1 MMGKTAII
9 SVDGH
14 VKGSRREYRDY
25 LPKQYLDTYD
35 EQVKEAEEA
44 GTRDAGNLHPE
55 FAPEVQWDSDLRT
68 KNLESI
74 GVVAEVLFANGQPFQ
89 QNRLDDFATS
99 ADAEL
104 AEVGRQVYNR
114 WLVDFCARTPDRRR
128 GQLAISF
135 EDIDQAVK
143 EVYWAKEKGLG
154 GIRLPGLTRGGKF
167 FFDPDLD
174 PIWAACQETGLP
186 ISQHGGSADPNGP
199 MGSPGVR
206 GTAPGFGAFMM
217 ISTENAFFSNRSL
230 WMLIV
235 GGVFDRFPDL
245 RAAWI
250 ETQVHLIIPTIAY
263 LDKVVDSDWMGQWSI
278 KPSIKRLPSEY
289 FGTSVFVGISPF
301 SPRQDPGGEVL
312 GKDAEG
318 RTLPGFHMGV
328 ESIMYGVD
336 YPHFESCFQ
345 RNMGEV
351 ATLVTVP
358 VITEADAHNILFD
371 TAAKLYKFDVD
382 ALQPHIDR
390 VGFEVSD
397 VRARAD
403 EIRRELPE
411 FDISHVA
418 GRIGGFG
425 RAPVSAARAT
435 A

>member
-1 MMGKTAII
+1 MAKTAII

-25 LPKQYLDTYD
+25 VPKKYLETYD
-35 EQVKEAEEA
+35 EQVRAAEEA
-44 GTRDAGNLHPE
+44 GTRDAGNLHPDLS
-55 FAPEVQWDSDLRT
+55 PEVQWDSDLRMQ
-68 KNLESI
+68 NLESI

-89 QNRLDDFATS
+89 VNRLDDFATAES
-99 ADAEL
+99 AEL

-114 WLVDFCARTPDRRR
+114 WLVDFCALAPERRR

-167 FFDPDLD
+167 FFDSDLD

-186 ISQHGGSADPNGP
+186 ISQHGGGGDPNGP
-199 MGSPGVR
+199 QGSQGIR
-206 GTAPGFGAFMM
+206 GTAPRFGAFMM

-250 ETQVHLIIPTIAY
+250 ETQVHLIIPTISY

-289 FGTSVFVGISPF
+289 FGTNVFVGLSPF
-301 SPRQDPGGEVL
+301 SPRQDPTGDVL
-312 GKDAEG
+312 GLDAEG
-318 RTLPGFHMGV
+318 RSRPGFHIGV
-328 ESIMYGVD
+328 KALMYGVD
-336 YPHFESCFQ
+336 FPHFETCFQ

-351 ATLVTVP
+351 ATLVTTP
-358 VITEADAHNILFD
+358 VITEADAHTILFD
-371 TAAKLYKFDVD
+371 TARSLYGFDADV
-382 ALQPHIDR
+382 LQPHIDR
-390 VGFEVSD
+390 VGFEVTD

-403 EIRRELPE
+403 EIIRTMPTM
-411 FDISHVA
+411 DMNSVA
-418 GRIGGFG
+418 ERFG
-425 RAPVSAARAT
+425 RLGRTPASRT
-435 A
+435 